1 MYSIEIERP
10 TTKELFEAAAGY
22 GFTKMQFDFSSV
34 CDEQMPETIE
44 KACFRKSVKPRIVP
58 A

>member
-22 GFTKMQFDFSSV
+22 GFTKMQFDFPPYVTSR
-34 CDEQMPETIE
+34 CRRP
-44 KACFRKSVKPRIVP
+44 
-58 A
+58 

>member
-34 CDEQMPETIE
+34 CDEQMPETIDRNRGGE
-44 KACFRKSVKPRIVP
+44 RNLQSDSS
-58 A
+58 